1 MENVELGRLVIKQ
14 VETFPEQFD
23 MNVWAWDRPSC
34 GTTACLAGWTLLLA
48 GWDIRKI
55 TRAGYQGRP
64 VEEYVF
70 IDPADDTHYFG
81 EAIGNKAQE
90 LLGMSDE
97 ERQGEIGNAP
107 SMTEDLFMEL
117 YEDDAL
123 GRFRSLLLGAE

>member
-1 MENVELGRLVIKQ
+1 MENIELGKLVIKQ
-14 VETFPEQFD
+14 VEAFPETFD

-34 GTTACLAGWTLLLA
+34 GTTACLAGWTLLVS
-48 GWDIRKI
+48 GWQVCKVKRLMHGH
-55 TRAGYQGRP
+55 TSA
-64 VEEYVF
+64 EEYVF

-81 EAIGNKAQE
+81 DAIGDKAQE

-97 ERQGEIGNAP
+97 ERQGEIGNPP

-123 GRFRSLLLGAE
+123 GRFRSLLGVE